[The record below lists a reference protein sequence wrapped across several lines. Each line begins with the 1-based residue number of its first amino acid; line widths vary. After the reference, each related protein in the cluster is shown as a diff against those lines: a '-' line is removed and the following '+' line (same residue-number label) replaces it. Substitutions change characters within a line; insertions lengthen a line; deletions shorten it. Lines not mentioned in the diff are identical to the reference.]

1 MEPSWTDI
9 GSAVGQ
15 LASAFISLVGF
26 YFVWTQIK
34 QTNKNLRQSNHTAIY
49 SINTEIYK
57 FFAEHS
63 ELRPYFHEEK
73 PLTKDDE
80 NRNKVFSLS
89 ELLADFF
96 EYILVEKDSLAP
108 EIKEPWRNYIKKIYV
123 KSSAFREFIHTSKDQ
138 YSNELL
144 SVFAETNFS
153 HTDLIYSVRHLQ
165 NEKEFNMLDSIYQ
178 SCFGEHSVPTQR
190 QKEWW
195 TKSNSNILGLFSDK
209 KIVGGVSFWN
219 INFKTFE
226 KLKTGQLKERD
237 ITIDDFDKSL
247 KNLYYLSD
255 LAIIEDCRQKL
266 YSNLLLR
273 NLVEQIENNA
283 DKNLGIK
290 VLAFAFSESG
300 NRILIRLGFEKIK
313 DASETLDNQDLFL
326 LNLKNH
332 KDIKKIKKC
341 LL

>member
-9 GSAVGQ
+9 GSAIGQ
-15 LASAFISLVGF
+15 LASALISLVGF

-63 ELRPYFHEEK
+63 ELRPYFHEQK
-73 PLTKDDE
+73 PLTKDDV

-108 EIKEPWRNYIKKIYV
+108 EIQEPWRNYIKKVYV
-123 KSSAFREFIHTSKDQ
+123 TSSAFREFIHISKDQ

-144 SVFAETNFS
+144 SVLAETNFS
-153 HTDLIYSVRHLQ
+153 QADTIFNVRHLQ
-165 NEKEFNMLDSIYQ
+165 DENEFYMLDNIYQ
-178 SCFGEHSVPTQR
+178 NCFGEHSVPSQR

-195 TKSNSNILGLFSDK
+195 TNSSKNILGLFSDK
-209 KIVGGVSFWN
+209 KIIGGVSFWN
-219 INFKTFE
+219 INTKTFE

-237 ITIDDFDKSL
+237 ITVGDLDNSL

-255 LAIIEDCRQKL
+255 LAIIEEYRQKL

-273 NLVEQIENNA
+273 NLIEQIEA
-283 DKNLGIK
+283 DADRNLGIK
-290 VLAFAFSESG
+290 ILAFAFSKSG
-300 NRILIRLGFEKIK
+300 TKILSRLGFEKIK

-326 LNLKNH
+326 LNLKNY
-332 KDIKKIKKC
+332 KDIQKIKKS